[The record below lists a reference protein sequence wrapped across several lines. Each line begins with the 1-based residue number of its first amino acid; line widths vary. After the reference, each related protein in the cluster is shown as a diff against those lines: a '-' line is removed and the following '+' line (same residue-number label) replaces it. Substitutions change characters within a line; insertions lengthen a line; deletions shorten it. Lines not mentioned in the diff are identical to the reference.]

1 MRPVLRLTKLQ
12 RPRVLQYF
20 VAALQTVG
28 LLTAADKDA
37 APASIGANASNI
49 TEYLAGEA
57 FLRRPPAILSF
68 LLKPSTLDHFCASL
82 CASLCAAL
90 IGDGEAEW
98 DAARRINL
106 VVSADLFIV
115 PLDAAAEWHRF
126 HSLFRK
132 MLRQRLAAGLPA
144 EAVNELHRRAAAW
157 LADHEL
163 FDDALHHA
171 LRANDYDLMAELIGR
186 ALPAVSK
193 REGRLTLERWL
204 SYVPETYAASRP
216 ELLVLKAW
224 TLHFMYLAEGKLEQV
239 RQAAHDLLRLAEG
252 SNLPTLQSWAHDFLG
267 RMHYQ
272 WNELDV
278 AERHLSAILDKRHT
292 AVSIIVG
299 EGLYCLAELYH
310 HQGNDAGAAQIV
322 ELLGELD
329 LEHCAREDETTR
341 ALRARLQL
349 LCGDVQR
356 AARWAA
362 DYAAPVPDRPL
373 VWQHTPH
380 RIKAQILLATG
391 KGDDLQSARG
401 LLDTLGEIAER
412 THNRRAQI
420 ELLATRALAMRLGGE
435 ESAAEAALRRAVEP
449 ARPGGFVRVFVER
462 GQPMQELLSRL
473 AAQGVAARHLL
484 NGFPGRRPDGA
495 TVTYAM
501 AARRARQA
509 ATLPAAPAVEPLTAR
524 EVEARALLSGPLSN
538 KEIAGKL
545 NVPDATVRRHTITMY
560 GKLGVN
566 ICWDAVARAEAL
578 GRLPAPG

>member
-1 MRPVLRLTKLQ
+1 M
-12 RPRVLQYF
+12 
-20 VAALQTVG
+20 
-28 LLTAADKDA
+28 
-37 APASIGANASNI
+37 
-49 TEYLAGEA
+49 
-57 FLRRPPAILSF
+57 
-68 LLKPSTLDHFCASL
+68 
-82 CASLCAAL
+82 

-98 DAARRINL
+98 DAARCINL

-329 LEHCAREDETTR
+329 LEHCAPACNCCAGMCRGPRVGRLTMPRPCRTARWSGSTLRTESRPRFCSPQAKGTTCSRR
-341 ALRARLQL
+341 AGCSIRSVRSPNAHTTGARRSNCSRRAR
-349 LCGDVQR
+349 
-356 AARWAA
+356 
-362 DYAAPVPDRPL
+362 
-373 VWQHTPH
+373 WQC
-380 RIKAQILLATG
+380 AW
-391 KGDDLQSARG
+391 
-401 LLDTLGEIAER
+401 
-412 THNRRAQI
+412 
-420 ELLATRALAMRLGGE
+420 
-435 ESAAEAALRRAVEP
+435 
-449 ARPGGFVRVFVER
+449 
-462 GQPMQELLSRL
+462 
-473 AAQGVAARHLL
+473 
-484 NGFPGRRPDGA
+484 
-495 TVTYAM
+495 
-501 AARRARQA
+501 AARRARRRLRCAGQWSRQGRA
-509 ATLPAAPAVEPLTAR
+509 ASCASSSSAANR
-524 EVEARALLSGPLSN
+524 CRS
-538 KEIAGKL
+538 
-545 NVPDATVRRHTITMY
+545 
-560 GKLGVN
+560 
-566 ICWDAVARAEAL
+566 C
-578 GRLPAPG
+578 